1 MKQYSE
7 LEKLSVSDYLNPQNF
22 VTDWDSMHDAEKRA
36 AKYQESLRIG
46 QESRQLFINYNSV
59 WHADGLNGSHTSS
72 YEGIGYHAVTSE
84 LLRGFLDSGKPIV
97 IVRSVASSD
106 GFGAWRIESDRQTIT
121 DISAEYWPI

>member
-22 VTDWDSMHDAEKRA
+22 VTDWDSMHGQEKRA
-36 AKYQESLRIG
+36 AKYAEGLKIG
-46 QESRQLFINYNSV
+46 AESRELFINYNSV
-59 WHADGLNGSHTSS
+59 WGAKGLNGSHTSS
-72 YEGIGYHAVTSE
+72 YEVIGYHAITAW

-97 IVRSVASSD
+97 VLRSVASPD

-121 DISAEYWPI
+121 DISAEYWPK